1 MKLGLVPARDGR
13 SASCWRH
20 YSIGRSRRARRGI
33 LGGEMGS
40 LGSGAVRQRRGVKT
54 SGSSG
59 ALIVD
64 TTILMTTPLRRI
76 VRTASIRRETT
87 VPYGPDH
94 V

>member
-1 MKLGLVPARDGR
+1 MPEEG
-13 SASCWRH
+13 S
-20 YSIGRSRRARRGI
+20 

-59 ALIVD
+59 ALMAD
-64 TTILMTTPLRRI
+64 TTILMTSPLSSAAHRARAPMRRDTM
-76 VRTASIRRETT
+76 VLR
-87 VPYGPDH
+87 GPDD

>member
-1 MKLGLVPARDGR
+1 MPEEG
-13 SASCWRH
+13 S
-20 YSIGRSRRARRGI
+20 

-64 TTILMTTPLRRI
+64 TTILMTTPLFLCGASCPLRRI
-76 VRTASIRRETT
+76 VHTAPMRRDTM
-87 VPYGPDH
+87 VLYGSEH

>member
-1 MKLGLVPARDGR
+1 
-13 SASCWRH
+13 
-20 YSIGRSRRARRGI
+20 
-33 LGGEMGS
+33 MGS

-59 ALIVD
+59 ALMAD

-76 VRTASIRRETT
+76 VHTAPVRRDTM
-87 VPYGPDH
+87 VRYGPDH